1 MAWYKGEGMGG
12 QRGVRAR
19 AWADGMVWG
28 QGCGWTAWHE
38 GKGVSIEIED
48 EEEEEGSGGLSARE
62 K

>member
-1 MAWYKGEGMGG
+1 MGG
-12 QRGVRAR
+12 RRGVRAR

-28 QGCGWTAWHE
+28 RGCGWTAWRE
-38 GKGVSIEIED
+38 GEGVSIEIED